1 MNTRITTIVTLA
13 CAAAALL
20 STPALGQVVR
30 ETGTNSLAGLLDA
43 YWNPADSFTFQ
54 SKGGEVLFADVDA
67 EIFQVKGRK
76 GGSHDDEE
84 DCGGSGGGHDSGAVV
99 TAAVDDH
106 EDHDDAGG
114 PGGMCLQV
122 INSAGTMICWADRP
136 ARPGWQRDPAIA
148 CPLPDSGRPAQ
159 YQLRV
164 SLKSGGCGPGK
175 AGGHDAAVMAAPS
188 DGVVTPYVL
197 NWSLRRV
204 AEDGALRN
212 QSELGTP

>member
-1 MNTRITTIVTLA
+1 MNRKSLGLATLA
-13 CAAAALL
+13 CAAAVLFA
-20 STPALGQVVR
+20 TPALGQVVR
-30 ETGTNSLAGLLDA
+30 ETDTNSLAGVLDS
-43 YWNPADSFTFQ
+43 YWNPDDSFAFQ

-84 DCGGSGGGHDSGAVV
+84 DCGGHDSGELV
-99 TAAVDDH
+99 TAAADDH

-159 YQLRV
+159 YHLRV
-164 SLKSGGCGPGK
+164 SLKSGGCGPGG
-175 AGGHDAAVMAAPS
+175 AGGHDAVVMAAPS
-188 DGVVTPYVL
+188 DGAVTPYVL

-204 AEDGALRN
+204 ADDGALLN
-212 QSELGTP
+212 QSVRSGP